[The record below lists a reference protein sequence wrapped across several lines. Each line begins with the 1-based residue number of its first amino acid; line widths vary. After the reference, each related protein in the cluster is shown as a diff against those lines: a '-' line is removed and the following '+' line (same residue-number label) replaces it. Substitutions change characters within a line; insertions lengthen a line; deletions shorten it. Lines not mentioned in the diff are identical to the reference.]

1 MPTFCRQPPIALTR
15 CNRAATMT
23 TSPCRKSA
31 IRTHLLPI
39 IIIIITIRQR
49 PRLAVDWHTH
59 IPYITCSR
67 VDHRA
72 AQWPSANETFPTSMA
87 SVFPLMVAMVR
98 VSTSNWK
105 SIPQCRFAI
114 KAMWTLSWGT
124 SPRRHAKASRR
135 STRLSCTV
143 RVSSSSSSICTRN
156 SRRRK
161 RSFRR
166 SWKSRWAAAI
176 LHCGRGVTNA
186 IISFSLLSFQPAKE
200 PWGKAGPGG
209 KPWRSPKEVG
219 NTFMKSLVRPF
230 EATMR

>member
-59 IPYITCSR
+59 IPYIICSR

-72 AQWPSANETFPTSMA
+72 AQWPSVNETYPTSMA

-114 KAMWTLSWGT
+114 KAMWTLSCGT

-143 RVSSSSSSICTRN
+143 RVSNSSSNSCTRN

-186 IISFSLLSFQPAKE
+186 IISFFYCLFSQP
-200 PWGKAGPGG
+200 
-209 KPWRSPKEVG
+209 RSPG
-219 NTFMKSLVRPF
+219 ARPDLVVSPG
-230 EATMR
+230 AVPKK